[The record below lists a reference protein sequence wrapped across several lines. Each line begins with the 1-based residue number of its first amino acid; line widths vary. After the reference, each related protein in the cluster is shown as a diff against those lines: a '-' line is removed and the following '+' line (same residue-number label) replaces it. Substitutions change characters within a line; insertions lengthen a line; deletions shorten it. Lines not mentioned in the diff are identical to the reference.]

1 MTVCFIFENVITRFV
16 YPKVFMTNQGAQF
29 LNDTIHKITQEFMMH
44 HHKIT
49 PYHPQDN
56 GTVEAFDN
64 ILELSLTK
72 VCNVQCDDWDQCI
85 PVVFW
90 AYRTTCKWLLS
101 ILHLG
106 WSMEKRS
113 SCH

>member
-56 GTVEAFDN
+56 GTVEAFDKK
-64 ILELSLTK
+64 LDHSLNK
-72 VCNVQCDDWDQCI
+72 KIYVQHDD
-85 PVVFW
+85 
-90 AYRTTCKWLLS
+90 
-101 ILHLG
+101 
-106 WSMEKRS
+106 
-113 SCH
+113 